1 MLNYFMKKHFSIF
14 LVIFTITYGCF
25 QSYAQNKS
33 AMDFDKFVALF
44 PLEKKPFPYAVGK
57 SWFNKQPK
65 QAILDNATVKKYIS
79 IAKVW
84 TNNLQKSSIP
94 EYTSFYPVAQVK
106 IHAGFYS
113 FLVATSQ
120 EETADVYLLTYNKE
134 GKFIDGICVIIV
146 RPPDAGIS
154 RSAIFAGGMVL
165 MVKEMKQGKASLFT
179 YDIWDIGTLHGKL

>member
-1 MLNYFMKKHFSIF
+1 MKKYFSIL
-14 LVIFTITYGCF
+14 LVIFAIIYGCNI
-25 QSYAQNKS
+25 SYAQNKS
-33 AMDFDKFVALF
+33 AVDFDKFVALF

-65 QAILDNATVKKYIS
+65 QATLDNATVKKYIS

-84 TNNLQKSSIP
+84 TNNLQKSNIP
-94 EYTSFYPVAQVK
+94 EYANFYPVAQVK
-106 IHAGFYS
+106 IHADFYS

-120 EETADVYLLTYNKE
+120 AESADVYLLTYNKE
-134 GKFIDGICVIIV
+134 GKFVDGICVITV
-146 RPPDAGIS
+146 RPPDEGLS

-165 MVKEMKQGKASLFT
+165 MVKEMKQGKANLFT